1 MRSRSPDLPIY
12 VVRFP
17 SAPFSLNCIST
28 GGEDNWNVSMPRRTI
43 AILFHE
49 NNRKRHLSNYA
60 ITFLAEFWRKDG
72 NRVRYLFGTRKF
84 VPADLLLIHVDLS
97 VVPDEYLEFANR
109 YPIALNRAAKDIRKS
124 LISANLVRS
133 SDPYSGKV
141 IVKTDLNY
149 GGSPE
154 RIIRRN
160 PSLWRRLLLRRF
172 DRDNTDR
179 SGFKAPFDYEIYDSL
194 AEVPPVVF
202 ERNDVVVEKFL
213 SEQEENLFFVR
224 HYEFLGDRAT
234 CTRLAAT
241 NPIVK
246 DQTLVR
252 IEEVEPH
259 PEIVQARER
268 LNFEYCKFDYVL
280 HDGRPVLLDANKT
293 TGADRVSSREL
304 NTRRRHRANGIYSYF
319 A

>member
-1 MRSRSPDLPIY
+1 
-12 VVRFP
+12 
-17 SAPFSLNCIST
+17 
-28 GGEDNWNVSMPRRTI
+28 MPRRTI

-49 NNRKRHLSNYA
+49 NNRKRDLSIYA

-133 SDPYSGKV
+133 GDPYSGKV

-149 GGSPE
+149 GGFPE

-160 PSLWRRLLLRRF
+160 SSFWKRLLLRRF
-172 DRDNTDR
+172 VRDNTDG
-179 SGFKAPFDYEIYDSL
+179 SGFKTPSDYQIYDSL

-234 CTRLAAT
+234 CMRLAAT

-246 DQTLVR
+246 DQTVVR

-268 LNFEYCKFDYVL
+268 LNFDYGKFDYVL
-280 HDGRPVLLDANKT
+280 NDGRPVFLDANKT
-293 TGADRVSSREL
+293 TGADRVCSREL
-304 NTRRRHRANGIYSYF
+304 NARRRQRANGIYSYF